1 MLGRYITGEKNG
13 YFNKT
18 LGQEKYKHLPIA
30 FQEYYLSPRW
40 RWTRFGHTINVND
53 RYCGRII
60 VVVCNLYINNI
71 YDYVYHDSDIIL
83 CLYQQFIMWLLRM
96 CIKVSSIFTTLQDS
110 ILETL
115 KNTCVSSEL
124 TKEAFP
130 EVL

>member
-1 MLGRYITGEKNG
+1 MYITGEKNG
-13 YFNKT
+13 YSNKT
-18 LGQEKYKHLPIA
+18 LGQEKYKHLPNA
-30 FQEYYLSPRW
+30 FQEYYYLPDGDGPDLVTQSML
-40 RWTRFGHTINVND
+40 ND

-83 CLYQQFIMWLLRM
+83 CLYQQFNMWLLRM